1 MSNRPEE
8 RVIDDKQYGY
18 RLLQR
23 TGNKLAQDEPQA
35 TQLDVIGIIGGGSQ
49 TIMDPDQQLEFISSG
64 SV

>member
-8 RVIDDKQYGY
+8 RAIDDKQYGY

-23 TGNKLAQDEPQA
+23 TGNKLAQGEQHE
-35 TQLDVIGIIGGGSQ
+35 TQLDVIGIIGGDQ
-49 TIMDPDQQLEFISSG
+49 TIMDPDQHLEFISSG